1 MERDMKSTKGL
12 LFVVALILLSVG
24 QVRAEFRHDAGGG
37 VWKQGRGFSVLISGI
52 ASELP
57 LTFLNSSAFLGT
69 GSIWDSHEIPRK
81 W

>member
-1 MERDMKSTKGL
+1 MKSTKGL

-24 QVRAEFRHDAGGG
+24 QVSAEFRHDAGGFLEA
-37 VWKQGRGFSVLISGI
+37 GRGFSVLISGI